1 MSQTK
6 ASHGAALVAACVR
19 AACMAKAPRR
29 TCAAVA
35 AAAVSAA
42 LRPDNAAVAPP
53 SPVPEHSACPSAGD
67 AQGDDELVQQL
78 RQRRAERRRAKR
90 QRRQAA
96 KAAGT
101 VVAQAQGKDG
111 KVMTADLCG
120 KTVEAADVTPRR
132 APPPTSRDPT
142 GDTPPCKRVAL
153 GSQNGDDGGVE
164 GDNLAAAVS
173 LEPMASS
180 STSDALDMS
189 ATTTGNVMYAEH
201 PDRSM
206 HTWYE
211 TVLNTGVAHFAD
223 GSTKPVSRS
232 LIGSPDRFSDAWM
245 TTKSADGSASWIIL
259 PVGRQVMG
267 ESSSLLTYFVVP
279 FSK

>member
-19 AACMAKAPRR
+19 AACMAKAPRH

-78 RQRRAERRRAKR
+78 RQRRAERRRAKI

-101 VVAQAQGKDG
+101 VVAQAQGKDR
-111 KVMTADLCG
+111 KVMTAELCG
-120 KTVEAADVTPRR
+120 KTVEAADHPATS
-132 APPPTSRDPT
+132 PT
-142 GDTPPCKRVAL
+142 
-153 GSQNGDDGGVE
+153 
-164 GDNLAAAVS
+164 
-173 LEPMASS
+173 
-180 STSDALDMS
+180 
-189 ATTTGNVMYAEH
+189 
-201 PDRSM
+201 
-206 HTWYE
+206 
-211 TVLNTGVAHFAD
+211 AD
-223 GSTKPVSRS
+223 
-232 LIGSPDRFSDAWM
+232 
-245 TTKSADGSASWIIL
+245 
-259 PVGRQVMG
+259 
-267 ESSSLLTYFVVP
+267 
-279 FSK
+279 

>member
-1 MSQTK
+1 MSQMK

-35 AAAVSAA
+35 AAAAVSAA
-42 LRPDNAAVAPP
+42 LRPDNSAVVPP

-78 RQRRAERRRAKR
+78 RQRRAERRRATR

-101 VVAQAQGKDG
+101 LVAQAQGKDG
-111 KVMTADLCG
+111 KVMTAELCG
-120 KTVEAADVTPRR
+120 KAVEAADVTPRR

-153 GSQNGDDGGVE
+153 GSQ
-164 GDNLAAAVS
+164 
-173 LEPMASS
+173 
-180 STSDALDMS
+180 
-189 ATTTGNVMYAEH
+189 
-201 PDRSM
+201 
-206 HTWYE
+206 E

-223 GSTKPVSRS
+223 GTTKPARRFF
-232 LIGSPDRFSDAWM
+232 IGSPDRFSDAWM
-245 TTKSADGSASWIIL
+245 TTKFADDSASWIIL
-259 PVGRQVMG
+259 PVGRHVMG
-267 ESSSLLTYFVVP
+267 ESSSLLTYLVVP